1 MCPFF
6 LQKITFAGYAF
17 IDDTDLII
25 AKVSSYSYQYVMV
38 ELQIA
43 VDTWEGGLKA
53 TGGAI
58 VPDKTFVFVKNFKWV
73 GGKWKYK

>member
-6 LQKITFAGYAF
+6 LQKNTFTGYAF

-25 AKVSSYSYQYVMV
+25 AKVSSYSYQYVMI

-58 VPDKTFVFVKNFKWV
+58 VPDKAFVFVINFKWV